1 MAERYKLASGIVIKR
16 GSLPNGDVI
25 ISLFNQFGK
34 LQAIA
39 KKGKKL
45 GGNIARM
52 NLFNDLTVQYVKKD
66 DKSLAILTQV
76 QLNGSLSNLSSP
88 KAYIYAHILAELV
101 DKLTVDHFSDMQMYS
116 YLASGLRGLSEY
128 EDAEAIAVIY
138 AWKIIQQAGFAPRVR
153 QCSICGSKDL
163 ANKFNMKTGG
173 ITCTKCDS
181 GILID
186 DEVLQYLQF
195 LFNTT
200 VRNMLEH
207 NLTKRPE
214 HWRLLGDYC
223 SYHIAELKSFE
234 SLRYI
239 QDA

>member
-16 GSLPNGDVI
+16 DSLPNGDVI

-39 KKGKKL
+39 KKGNKL

-52 NLFNDLTVQYVKKD
+52 NLFNDLSVQYVKKD
-66 DKSLAILTQV
+66 AKSLAILTQV
-76 QLNGSLSNLSSP
+76 QLNGSLSKLSSP
-88 KAYIYAHILAELV
+88 KSYIYAHILAELV

-128 EDAEAIAVIY
+128 EDAETIAIIY
-138 AWKIIQQAGFAPRVR
+138 AWKIIQQAGFAPRVK
-153 QCSICGSKDL
+153 QCSICASKDL
-163 ANKFNMKTGG
+163 GNKFNLNSGG
-173 ITCTKCDS
+173 ITCKKCDS
-181 GILID
+181 GILISA
-186 DEVLQYLQF
+186 EVLDYLQF

-200 VRNMLEH
+200 IRDMLEH
-207 NLTKRPE
+207 KLTKRSE
-214 HWRLLGDYC
+214 HWRLLRDYC
-223 SYHIAELKSFE
+223 GYHIAELQSFE

-239 QDA
+239 